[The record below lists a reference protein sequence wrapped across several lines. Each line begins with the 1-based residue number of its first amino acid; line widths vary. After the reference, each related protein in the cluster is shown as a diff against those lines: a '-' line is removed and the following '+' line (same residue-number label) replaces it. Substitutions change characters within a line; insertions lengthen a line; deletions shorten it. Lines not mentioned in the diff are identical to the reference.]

1 MQTLLPSPT
10 IDPKLTSAD
19 STSSSDGVVT
29 DGATKDAA
37 NGTST
42 KDSPKASAG
51 MNSAASDAKAANSKA
66 ATVENAIDYIRALQR
81 ERLLMELAMKSKDD
95 ELNALRRRLKNV
107 DVAHDERSERADST
121 MGSARGATTEEEEQT
136 TEQARRDAIAVS

>member
-1 MQTLLPSPT
+1 
-10 IDPKLTSAD
+10 
-19 STSSSDGVVT
+19 
-29 DGATKDAA
+29 
-37 NGTST
+37 
-42 KDSPKASAG
+42 